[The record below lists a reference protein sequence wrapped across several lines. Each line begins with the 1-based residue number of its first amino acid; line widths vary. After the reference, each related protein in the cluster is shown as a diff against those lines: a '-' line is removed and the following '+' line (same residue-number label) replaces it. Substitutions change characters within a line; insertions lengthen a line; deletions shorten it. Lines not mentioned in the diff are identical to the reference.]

1 MKDNSESGQRS
12 ATSRTR
18 YTELKQML
26 EERRRE
32 IQAEVQGKMR
42 DVRAEGTWG
51 GKLNEVL
58 DAVESSEADIQ
69 EDIEF
74 ALIQM
79 KSETLNK
86 INDALARL
94 EQGDY
99 GNCFECGEEI
109 AEKRLRALPFA
120 VRCKD
125 CEEAREIAEQRERQ
139 LAAAARHV
147 VAVPRHVTTRRPTIR
162 GSAGGGARALPPP
175 ARLPLAISAGM
186 QSEEVAMS
194 DQLENL
200 KTEDVSIG
208 DRPLSI
214 PSELPILPLRDTV
227 LFPNSFMPLA
237 VARESSVR
245 LIDEAIAQRQADRAS
260 SRSATRR
267 SKSRRRT
274 TCTRSAPPRHIHKMF
289 KLPDGSLRLIV
300 QGLARLQ
307 LDEVVVDAARTCA
320 RASAR
325 PPKTPTTPTGS
336 RSTRCRATSRPT
348 SSRSSRCRRCCPTIC
363 RRSP

>member
-1 MKDNSESGQRS
+1 MKSTQKAGGETVSS
-12 ATSRTR
+12 R

-69 EDIEF
+69 EELEF

-86 INDALARL
+86 IDDALARL

-125 CEEAREIAEQRERQ
+125 CEQAKENAEQRERH
-139 LAAAARHV
+139 L
-147 VAVPRHVTTRRPTIR
+147 
-162 GSAGGGARALPPP
+162 
-175 ARLPLAISAGM
+175 
-186 QSEEVAMS
+186 
-194 DQLENL
+194 
-200 KTEDVSIG
+200 
-208 DRPLSI
+208 
-214 PSELPILPLRDTV
+214 
-227 LFPNSFMPLA
+227 
-237 VARESSVR
+237 
-245 LIDEAIAQRQADRAS
+245 AQRRGA
-260 SRSATRR
+260 
-267 SKSRRRT
+267 
-274 TCTRSAPPRHIHKMF
+274 APLF
-289 KLPDGSLRLIV
+289 
-300 QGLARLQ
+300 
-307 LDEVVVDAARTCA
+307 
-320 RASAR
+320 
-325 PPKTPTTPTGS
+325 
-336 RSTRCRATSRPT
+336 
-348 SSRSSRCRRCCPTIC
+348 
-363 RRSP
+363 